1 MSSIVFGEVDWNSS
15 AGSSGGGKTQFMRLE
30 AGRNVVRVMG
40 NPLQFYI
47 NWVETPEGKR
57 KINSPVASPEL
68 LQRLEDAGFK
78 RKPRWIVK
86 VLDRADGQFKLLEI
100 GPQIYN
106 GIRQLVNDPDWGKV
120 TSYDL
125 IVTRGKPGS
134 QPLYSVSP
142 RPKSGLDDGLKESFL
157 AFNDGLN
164 LDRLIQP
171 SDPEWVMEQ
180 LGWSSKASSKSSS
193 SDGDFGAGG
202 DEFPFDFS

>member
-1 MSSIVFGEVDWNSS
+1 MSIVFGEVDWNSS
-15 AGSSGGGKTQFMRLE
+15 AGESSGGGKTQFMRLE

-47 NWVETPEGKR
+47 NWVEGPQGKR
-57 KINSPVASPEL
+57 KINSPVSSPEL

-125 IVTRGKPGS
+125 IITRGKPGS

-142 RPKSGLDDGLKESFL
+142 RPKSGLDASLKEAFL

-171 SDPEWVMEQ
+171 SDPQFVLET
-180 LGWSSKASSKSSS
+180 LGWTASGTTTSTGGGS
-193 SDGDFGAGG
+193 SDEED
-202 DEFPFDFS
+202 FPFDFN

>member
-1 MSSIVFGEVDWNSS
+1 MSIVFGEVDWNST
-15 AGSSGGGKTQFMRLE
+15 AGDSSGGGKTQFMRLE
-30 AGRNVVRVMG
+30 AGRNVFRVMG

-47 NWVETPEGKR
+47 NWVEGPQGKK

-68 LQRLEDAGFK
+68 LQRLDDAGFK
-78 RKPRWIVK
+78 RKARWIVK
-86 VLDRADGQFKLLEI
+86 VLDRNDGQFKLLEI

-142 RPKSGLDDGLKESFL
+142 RPKAGLDPAMKEAFL

-171 SDPEWVMEQ
+171 SDPKFVLETM
-180 LGWSSKASSKSSS
+180 GWTAQGTSTPDASAGTGN
-193 SDGDFGAGG
+193 GD
-202 DEFPFDFS
+202 FPFDFN